1 MDKVKKYLPQ
11 LVLQLFLAVL
21 CIIMLL
27 PFLWIFSTSFRLPAE
42 SFSLPPQFLPT
53 DFHYQNYLEVFEQFP
68 FARFIMNSVI
78 AAIAS
83 VVLNTIVTT
92 MAAYAFAR
100 IPFKGRNRMFLLFLA
115 GAMIPGQAT
124 MIPVFIVMSKIKLV
138 GTLWALILPAMIS
151 PISIFFVRQY
161 MATIPN
167 SYEEAAYIDGAGRV
181 RIYFQIFLPMSRS
194 VIIMTSLLCFLGSW
208 NNFIG
213 PLIYLS
219 KWETMT
225 LPIGLTMLNGQMGSG
240 SISVVFAGVVL
251 SLIVPTLLYIFG
263 QRYILQGTALSGLK
277 S

>member
-167 SYEEAAYIDGAGRV
+167 SYEEAAYIDGAG
-181 RIYFQIFLPMSRS
+181 
-194 VIIMTSLLCFLGSW
+194 
-208 NNFIG
+208 
-213 PLIYLS
+213 
-219 KWETMT
+219 
-225 LPIGLTMLNGQMGSG
+225 
-240 SISVVFAGVVL
+240 
-251 SLIVPTLLYIFG
+251 
-263 QRYILQGTALSGLK
+263 
-277 S
+277 